1 MKRSLQSR
9 SDVLSRN
16 FSIFILACL
25 VLMAVFAPLLAPYSP
40 SAQDLTNM
48 RLPPLSEGHLLGTDN
63 LGIDILSKLIYGS
76 RVSLF
81 VGLAGTC
88 FGMVVGIVLGLIAG
102 YYGGWI
108 DTVIM
113 RLGDIQLAF
122 PFVLLALAIM
132 GVLGP
137 GVKNVIICAM
147 ITGWVKY
154 VRVIRADVLKA
165 KQSEYIMAAK
175 ALGLSDFLILKQVFV
190 NCFSSALV
198 TGTLETG
205 RIILMESSLTFLGLG
220 VPSEVPTWGT
230 MLADSRTYMISSP
243 WLAIVPGI
251 AITITVL
258 AVNLFGDWLRNR
270 LDPKSV

>member
-1 MKRSLQSR
+1 MKRALQSR

-137 GVKNVIICAM
+137 GVKNV
-147 ITGWVKY
+147 Y
-154 VRVIRADVLKA
+154 H
-165 KQSEYIMAAK
+165 
-175 ALGLSDFLILKQVFV
+175 
-190 NCFSSALV
+190 
-198 TGTLETG
+198 
-205 RIILMESSLTFLGLG
+205 
-220 VPSEVPTWGT
+220 
-230 MLADSRTYMISSP
+230 
-243 WLAIVPGI
+243 
-251 AITITVL
+251 
-258 AVNLFGDWLRNR
+258 LRNDHR
-270 LDPKSV
+270 LGEVCARYTCRRAQGKAVGIHYGGKGAWAFRFSHSQAGLCKLLFLRFGHGHA

>member
-1 MKRSLQSR
+1 MDMRHSHR
-9 SDVLSRN
+9 TDTWSRN
-16 FSIFILACL
+16 FSLAILFCLILVAILAP
-25 VLMAVFAPLLAPYSP
+25 VLAPYSP
-40 SAQDLTNM
+40 SQIDLDQ
-48 RLPPLSEGHLLGTDN
+48 RLLPPLSPGHVLGTDN
-63 LGIDILSKLIYGS
+63 VGADILSKLIYGS
-76 RVSLF
+76 RISLL
-81 VGLAGTC
+81 VGLVGTC
-88 FGMVVGIVLGLIAG
+88 FGMVVGVMLGLIAG

-113 RLGDIQLAF
+113 RLGDVQLAF

-137 GVKNVIICAM
+137 GVKNVIIGAM

-175 ALGLSDFLILKQVFV
+175 VMGLSDLRILRQIFV
-190 NCFSSALV
+190 NCFSAALV
-198 TGTLETG
+198 VGTLETG

-230 MLADSRTYMISSP
+230 MLADGRTYMTSSP
-243 WLAIVPGI
+243 WLAVIPGI
-251 AITITVL
+251 AITMTVL

-270 LDPKSV
+270 LDPKTV

>member
-1 MKRSLQSR
+1 MDMRHSHR
-9 SDVLSRN
+9 TDTWSRN
-16 FSIFILACL
+16 FSLAILFCLILVAILAP
-25 VLMAVFAPLLAPYSP
+25 VLAPYSP
-40 SAQDLTNM
+40 SQIDLDQ
-48 RLPPLSEGHLLGTDN
+48 RLLPPLSPGHVLGTDN
-63 LGIDILSKLIYGS
+63 VGADILSKLIYGS
-76 RVSLF
+76 RISLL
-81 VGLAGTC
+81 VGLVGTC
-88 FGMVVGIVLGLIAG
+88 FGMVVGVMLGLIAG

-113 RLGDIQLAF
+113 RLGDVQLAF

-137 GVKNVIICAM
+137 GIKNVIICAM

-175 ALGLSDFLILKQVFV
+175 VMGLSDLRILRQIFV
-190 NCFSSALV
+190 NCFSAALV
-198 TGTLETG
+198 VGTLETG

-230 MLADSRTYMISSP
+230 MLADGRTYMTSSP
-243 WLAIVPGI
+243 WLAVIPGI
-251 AITITVL
+251 AITMTVL

-270 LDPKSV
+270 LDPKTV

>member
-175 ALGLSDFLILKQVFV
+175 ALGLSDFLILRQIFV

-198 TGTLETG
+198 TGTLERG
-205 RIILMESSLTFLGLG
+205 RIILMVSSLTFLGLG